1 MICANCGKK
10 TARVRKASQLFGSG
24 RSAFV
29 VEGVPE
35 IVCSSCRE
43 HYFSLQTLK
52 ELERIRRNWRKLTV
66 PKSMRVVRFGGA
78 A

>member
-10 TARVRKASQLFGSG
+10 TAKVRKASHLFGSG
-24 RSAFV
+24 RSV
-29 VEGVPE
+29 YLIEGVPE

-52 ELERIRRNWRKLTV
+52 ELERIRRNWKKLTA
-66 PKSMRVVRFGGA
+66 PKPVRVGRFGGA